1 MISDPVKKQSDTHA
15 CIQNLLMHIYDGKY
29 TSPYK
34 KRNDVATNP
43 KFTSFQRKKKNEKN
57 ENLSPLMRPLEH
69 KSPLY
74 LPHSPSSPHTH
85 TPAAGIIATHL
96 SKSN

>member
-43 KFTSFQRKKKNEKN
+43 KFTSFQRKKK
-57 ENLSPLMRPLEH
+57 
-69 KSPLY
+69 
-74 LPHSPSSPHTH
+74 
-85 TPAAGIIATHL
+85 
-96 SKSN
+96 